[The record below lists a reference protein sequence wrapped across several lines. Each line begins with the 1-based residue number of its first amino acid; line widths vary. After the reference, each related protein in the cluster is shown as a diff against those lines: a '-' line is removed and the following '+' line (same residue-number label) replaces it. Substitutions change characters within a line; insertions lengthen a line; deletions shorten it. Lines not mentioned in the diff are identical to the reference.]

1 MAIYSKVL
9 IGKTIR
15 MRAMEESDAEV
26 TFNMRND
33 PEKTK
38 FLNSPPESV
47 EAQRIYIAK
56 QRKAVDDYYFMIED
70 LAGNPI
76 GMKAFSNYSPEMKTV
91 ESGRFIGFGSQV
103 QHIEALIMGFD
114 FAFDILGVE
123 KVLMTVIENNKTM
136 HSLQQRLGAK
146 ETNRVFMPAFG
157 CDSIHSELNRD
168 DYLAARKKAEN
179 IIERFC
185 GRK

>member
-9 IGKTIR
+9 TGKTIR

-76 GMKAFSNYSPEMKTV
+76 GM
-91 ESGRFIGFGSQV
+91 
-103 QHIEALIMGFD
+103 
-114 FAFDILGVE
+114 
-123 KVLMTVIENNKTM
+123 
-136 HSLQQRLGAK
+136 
-146 ETNRVFMPAFG
+146 
-157 CDSIHSELNRD
+157 
-168 DYLAARKKAEN
+168 
-179 IIERFC
+179 
-185 GRK
+185 

>member
-9 IGKTIR
+9 TGKTIR

-56 QRKAVDDYYFMIED
+56 QRK
-70 LAGNPI
+70 
-76 GMKAFSNYSPEMKTV
+76 
-91 ESGRFIGFGSQV
+91 R
-103 QHIEALIMGFD
+103 
-114 FAFDILGVE
+114 
-123 KVLMTVIENNKTM
+123 LMTTI
-136 HSLQQRLGAK
+136 S
-146 ETNRVFMPAFG
+146 
-157 CDSIHSELNRD
+157 
-168 DYLAARKKAEN
+168 
-179 IIERFC
+179 
-185 GRK
+185 